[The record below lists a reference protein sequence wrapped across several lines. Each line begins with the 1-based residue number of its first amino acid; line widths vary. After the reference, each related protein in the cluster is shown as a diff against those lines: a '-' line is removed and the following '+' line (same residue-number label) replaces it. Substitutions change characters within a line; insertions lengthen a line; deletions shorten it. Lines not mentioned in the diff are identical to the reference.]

1 MSAAEDILQDAFA
14 APGASDCIAF
24 VGDNQTHDT
33 IKHALSQFYDEPVV
47 RDGGASQ
54 ALEYLSDGL
63 VPKIMIID
71 IGDGEDPLS
80 SLLTLSTAIP
90 EGVRLVGIGTVN
102 DISLYRELTEAG
114 ILDYL
119 VKPVTERQVLSA
131 LEKLEEDQPEADGG
145 HVESSKITVIGAR
158 GGAGASSLAVNLSW
172 LLAEEYGQKTMLLDL
187 DLWFGTIALAL
198 DLEPTRGLREALEN
212 PARIDSLFIS
222 SSTAKVSENLSVM
235 AAEEA
240 LSGEMVYYT
249 GATEILIDSL
259 SHSIQTLVM
268 DLPRGAFRMRHPVLQ
283 ASTSI
288 VLVTPLNLAGLRD
301 SIRLFGAVDDIGST
315 AKIKIAVNRTA
326 GTNNAMSLSE
336 FEKALGHKIDV
347 EIPDE
352 PKVFKEATNSG
363 KPAVQVAP
371 RSKTAK
377 ALSSLA
383 SDLAVKKAVAAGGKN
398 PMQLFGRLLKK
409 G

>member
-1 MSAAEDILQDAFA
+1 MSVAEDILQEAFA
-14 APGASDCIAF
+14 PSSAAECIAF

-33 IKHALSQFYDEPVV
+33 AKHALSQLYSEPVV

-54 ALEYLSDGL
+54 ALEYLSDGV
-63 VPKIMIID
+63 VPKVMIID

-119 VKPVTERQVLSA
+119 VKPVTERQILSA
-131 LEKLEEDQPEADGG
+131 LERLEDDQPETDGG
-145 HVESSKITVIGAR
+145 QVVSNKITVIGAR
-158 GGAGASSLAVNLSW
+158 GGAGASSMAVNLSY
-172 LLAEEYGQKTMLLDL
+172 LLAEEIGRKTMLLDL
-187 DLWFGTIALAL
+187 DLWFGTIALSL

-249 GATEILIDSL
+249 GATEILIDTL

-268 DLPRGAFRMRHPVLQ
+268 DLPRSAFRMRHPVLQ
-283 ASTSI
+283 ASTTI
-288 VLVTPLNLAGLRD
+288 ILVTPPNLAGLRD
-301 SIRLFGAVDDIGST
+301 SIRLFGAIDDIGSS
-315 AKIKIAVNRTA
+315 AKVKLIVNRS
-326 GTNNAMSLSE
+326 GGPNNAMSLSE

-352 PKVFKEATNSG
+352 PKVFKDATNNG

-383 SDLAVKKAVAAGGKN
+383 SDIAAQEAVAGGTG
-398 PMQLFGRLLKK
+398 PMQLFNRLLKK

>member
-1 MSAAEDILQDAFA
+1 MSVAEDILQEAFA
-14 APGASDCIAF
+14 PSSAAECIAF

-33 IKHALSQFYDEPVV
+33 AKHALSQLYSEPVV

-54 ALEYLSDGL
+54 ALEYLSDGV
-63 VPKIMIID
+63 VPKVMIID

-119 VKPVTERQVLSA
+119 VKPVTERQILSA
-131 LEKLEEDQPEADGG
+131 LERLEDDQPETDGG
-145 HVESSKITVIGAR
+145 QVVSNKITVIGAR
-158 GGAGASSLAVNLSW
+158 GGAGASSMAVNLSY
-172 LLAEEYGQKTMLLDL
+172 LLAEEIGRKTMLLDL
-187 DLWFGTIALAL
+187 DLWFGTIALSL

-249 GATEILIDSL
+249 GATEILIDTL

-268 DLPRGAFRMRHPVLQ
+268 DLPRSAFRMRHPVLQ
-283 ASTSI
+283 ASTTI
-288 VLVTPLNLAGLRD
+288 ILVTPPNLAGLRD
-301 SIRLFGAVDDIGST
+301 SIRLFGAIDDIGSS
-315 AKIKIAVNRTA
+315 AKVKLIVNRS
-326 GTNNAMSLSE
+326 GGPNNAMSLSE

-352 PKVFKEATNSG
+352 PKVFKDATNNG

-383 SDLAVKKAVAAGGKN
+383 SDIAAKEAVAGGKG
-398 PMQLFGRLLKK
+398 PMQLFNRLLKK